1 MTALASSI
9 KHDIAAAYAAWDLAF
24 NKADARA
31 IAATY
36 VSDAKLLPPTHQV
49 ISGPTAIES
58 FFAGL
63 FSSGFTDHRLV
74 VIDAGGDENI
84 VYGTAHW
91 SANGKTADGASQP
104 AGGIATHVFERQADG
119 SLKLK
124 LHTFN

>member
-9 KHDIAAAYAAWDLAF
+9 KHDIAAAYAAWDSAF
-24 NKADARA
+24 NKADAKA

-49 ISGPTAIES
+49 ISGPAEIES

-74 VIDAGGDENI
+74 VIDAGGDEKI

-91 SANGKTADGASQP
+91 SANGKTADGSRQP
-104 AGGIATHVFERQADG
+104 AGGIATHVFERQEDG